1 VIALALVLAPVYMQA
16 ANALVAIAIAIAI
29 ATAGFAAELREF
41 QLQEIAVK
49 LVVILSLVQ

>member
-1 VIALALVLAPVYMQA
+1 MIALALVLAPVYMQG
-16 ANALVAIAIAIAI
+16 AIAIAI

>member
-1 VIALALVLAPVYMQA
+1 MIALALVLAPVYMQA
-16 ANALVAIAIAIAI
+16 ANALVAIAI